1 MIVHAT
7 LYAWFEASAARY
19 GDHTA
24 LEVGTDHLT
33 YRELRDLAG
42 RIAGSLVAAQ
52 GTVPRT
58 AGLAATRSVR
68 SYAAY
73 LALQRLGTAV
83 VPLAPAA
90 PRERNA
96 RIAAAAALDVLLT
109 DDPSVRAG
117 DVPSFPLDRVSPAA
131 GAAEPPR
138 GDPHPQDTA
147 YVLFTSGSTGVPKGV
162 PITHRNVCTYLAH
175 VREQYAPQPGSR
187 LSQTFDLTFDLSVF
201 DMFAAW
207 AGGATLVV
215 PTQQDLFAPVRW
227 AADRRLTHWFSVPS
241 LVSYAKRMRSL
252 RPGALPDLRWSLF
265 CGEPLTLQQ
274 ADAWATAA
282 PGSTLANLY
291 GPTEL
296 TISCA
301 AYVQPRDPAARPAT
315 ANGTVPIGTVHPA
328 LEHLVVD
335 ESGRPATTGE
345 LLVRGPQRFPGYLDP
360 ADNTGR
366 FASFDGDRAV
376 PVSVAEGPG
385 EEHWYRTGD
394 RVTRAEGNL
403 VHLGRLDQQVKVRG
417 YRVELGEVEA
427 ALRGQPGVHDAVAV
441 TVEGPGGDLVIEAVC
456 TGTASADDL
465 VRALHAELPAYMVP
479 RSVTRWDELPLNANG
494 KIDRRAVTSRLT
506 ARPHQEASRS

>member
-7 LYAWFEASAARY
+7 LYAWFEASTDRY

-24 LEVGTDHLT
+24 LQVGTDRLT
-33 YRELRDLAG
+33 YRELRHFAG
-42 RIAGSLVAAQ
+42 RIADSLVTAHGA
-52 GTVPRT
+52 VPRT

-83 VPLAPAA
+83 VPLAPTA
-90 PRERNA
+90 PRERTA
-96 RIAAAAALDVLLT
+96 RIAAAAELDVLLT
-109 DDPSVRAG
+109 DNPSLRAG
-117 DVPSFPLDRVSPAA
+117 DIPSFPLNRVSPAA
-131 GAAEPPR
+131 GTAEPPR
-138 GDPHPQDTA
+138 GDPYPEDLA
-147 YVLFTSGSTGVPKGV
+147 YILFTSGSTGIPKGV
-162 PITHRNVCTYLAH
+162 PITHRNVCAYLTH
-175 VREQYAPQPGSR
+175 VIQQYSPRPDSR

-207 AGGATLVV
+207 TSGATLVV
-215 PTQQDLFAPVRW
+215 PTPADLLAPVRW
-227 AADRRLTHWFSVPS
+227 AAGQRLTHWFSVPS

-252 RPGALPDLRWSLF
+252 RPGSLPDLRWSLF
-265 CGEPLTLQQ
+265 CGEPLTIPQ
-274 ADAWATAA
+274 ADAWAAAA

-301 AYVQPRDPAARPAT
+301 AYVQPSDPAARPAT

-328 LEHLVVD
+328 LDHLVVD

-366 FASFDGDRAV
+366 FASFDGDHALPLPAAQR
-376 PVSVAEGPG
+376 PG

-394 RVTRAEGNL
+394 RVTRAQGNL

-417 YRVELGEVEA
+417 HRVELGEVEA
-427 ALRGQPGVHDAVAV
+427 ALRSRPGVQDAVAV
-441 TVEGPGGDLVIEAVC
+441 AVEGPGGDLVIEAVC
-456 TGTASADDL
+456 TGTTPPGELAA
-465 VRALHAELPAYMVP
+465 ALRTHLPTYMVP
-479 RSVTRWDELPLNANG
+479 RGVTRWDELPLNANG
-494 KIDRRAVTSRLT
+494 KIDRQAVVSLL
-506 ARPHQEASRS
+506 ARPRQEVNGS

>member
-96 RIAAAAALDVLLT
+96 RIAAAAGLDVLLT

-376 PVSVAEGPG
+376 PVSAAEGPG